1 MSVSFLPRGGLFLD
15 RDGVVNVDE
24 GYVHRPD
31 QIDFVPGI
39 FDLGRAAMRLN
50 LPIMIITN
58 QAGIARDLYT
68 PAQFHDLMA
77 WMLAQFAR
85 EGVAICPC
93 RAQPVVS
100 ARPDVPP
107 DGRPLLAEWVRDS
120 WWRKPGAGM
129 LRRAAQIVGVDPARS
144 VMIGDRDGDIEAG
157 REAGVRATI
166 QFVPATPGPALD
178 LIPDSVPDPD
188 PDFGADYRCSAPRGG
203 HRNPGAALRLS
214 PRRPISG
221 R

>member
-31 QIDFVPGI
+31 RIDFVPGI

-85 EGVAICPC
+85 EGVPIAHVEHSPWF
-93 RAQPVVS
+93 P
-100 ARPDVPP
+100 PGLTPP
-107 DGRPLLAEWVRDS
+107 DGGALLAEWVRDS

-129 LRRAAQIVGVDPARS
+129 LHRAAQIVGIDPAQS

-157 REAGVRATI
+157 REAGARATI
-166 QFVPATPGPALD
+166 QFVPEAPGPALD
-178 LIPDSVPDPD
+178 LIPDAVPHLD
-188 PDFGADYRCSAPRGG
+188 PDFGADYRCSR
-203 HRNPGAALRLS
+203 HEEVIEILERLY
-214 PRRPISG
+214 G
-221 R
+221 

>member
-1 MSVSFLPRGGLFLD
+1 MSATFSPRGGLFLD
-15 RDGVVNVDE
+15 RDGVVNVDR
-24 GYVHRPD
+24 GYAHRPD

-50 LPIMIITN
+50 LPIVIITN
-58 QAGIARDLYT
+58 QAGIARGLYT

-77 WMLAQFAR
+77 WMLAQFDR
-85 EGVAICPC
+85 EGVAIAYVEHSPWF
-93 RAQPVVS
+93 P
-100 ARPDVPP
+100 PDLTPP
-107 DGRPLLAEWVRDS
+107 DGRPLLAEWVRNS

-129 LRRAAQIVGVDPARS
+129 LRRAAQMVGVDPARS
-144 VMIGDRDGDIEAG
+144 ALVGDREGDIEAG

-188 PDFGADYRCSAPRGG
+188 PDFGADYRCSR
-203 HRNPGAALRLS
+203 HDEVIEILERLY
-214 PRRPISG
+214 G
-221 R
+221 

>member
-31 QIDFVPGI
+31 QIAFVPGI
-39 FDLGRAAMRLN
+39 FELGRAAMRLN

-85 EGVAICPC
+85 EGVAICHVEHSPWF
-93 RAQPVVS
+93 P
-100 ARPDVPP
+100 PDLTPP
-107 DGRPLLAEWVRDS
+107 DGGALLADWVRDS

-144 VMIGDRDGDIEAG
+144 VLIGDREGDIEAG

-166 QFVPATPGPALD
+166 QFVPETPGPALD
-178 LIPDSVPDPD
+178 LIPDAIPDPD
-188 PDFGADYRCSAPRGG
+188 PDFGADYRCSQ
-203 HRNPGAALRLS
+203 HGAIIEILERLY
-214 PRRPISG
+214 G
-221 R
+221 

>member
-31 QIDFVPGI
+31 QIAFVPGI
-39 FDLGRAAMRLN
+39 FDLGRVAMHLN

-58 QAGIARDLYT
+58 QAGIARALYT
-68 PAQFHDLMA
+68 PAQFYDLMA
-77 WMLAQFAR
+77 WMLGRFAR
-85 EGVAICPC
+85 EGVAIAHVEHSPWF
-93 RAQPVVS
+93 P
-100 ARPDVPP
+100 PELVPP

-144 VMIGDRDGDIEAG
+144 VLIGDREGDIEAG

-166 QFVPATPGPALD
+166 QFVPETPGPALD
-178 LIPDSVPDPD
+178 LIPDSLPDPD
-188 PDFGADYRCSAPRGG
+188 PDFGADYRCSR
-203 HRNPGAALRLS
+203 HDEVIEILERLY
-214 PRRPISG
+214 G
-221 R
+221 